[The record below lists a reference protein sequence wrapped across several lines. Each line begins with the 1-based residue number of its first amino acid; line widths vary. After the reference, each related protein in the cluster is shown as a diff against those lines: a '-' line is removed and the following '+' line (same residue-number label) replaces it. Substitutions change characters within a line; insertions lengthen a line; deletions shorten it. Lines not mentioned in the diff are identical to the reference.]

1 MRYYSFQELVCIALI
16 IVYLVGIVSDIY
28 KKQYKNLNFVV
39 SMIFLILATTI
50 TFIVAPAFVVGSSM
64 EPTLHNKD
72 VLALNK
78 LDRDFEKNDI
88 VVFRSVN
95 LKKSLIKRIIAVA
108 GDTVSMQDGDLYVN
122 GVLVEENY
130 ETIPTVESF
139 EEVVVPDNCYFVMGD
154 NRPGSLDSRS
164 ETVGFI
170 EKKYIYGKIIR

>member
-1 MRYYSFQELVCIALI
+1 MRYYSFQELVCITLI